1 LTLTS
6 SEAHGSFAKINQY
19 LRCIKIHRITTNCG
33 ARRIMHHQ
41 PKTQV
46 SNICCPVREA
56 LHLGHLNPCMSLCHP
71 SLHPGYV
78 PKSCLTSEH
87 AVVIQRIF
95 AVPPLQDKFYQSTK
109 IDFLILVQP
118 VPRKLSY
125 NGAHPELKKCQING
139 TRVWPPDGSAS
150 YCWHEEVPTMKKPP
164 SKSMQWRFQL
174 DWHAHT

>member
-1 LTLTS
+1 
-6 SEAHGSFAKINQY
+6 
-19 LRCIKIHRITTNCG
+19 
-33 ARRIMHHQ
+33 MHHQ

-125 NGAHPELKKCQING
+125 NGAHPELKNVRSMARVFGHQMGQPLTVG
-139 TRVWPPDGSAS
+139 TRR
-150 YCWHEEVPTMKKPP
+150 Y
-164 SKSMQWRFQL
+164 QQ
-174 DWHAHT
+174 